1 MEVVQPIDVGPTN
14 ETKGKAL
21 GLTRLDATGDQ
32 PVGEQLRAALMHNFS
47 RVVDL
52 FRDWD
57 DDRNGTVSRKE
68 FRMVLPVLGLSV
80 PRSEADALFSSI
92 DVDGSGTIE
101 YAELHS
107 LLRAGATVELDASLY
122 AGAAGEILLES
133 SNATALRGGVL
144 KGGVSGVLGGAGL
157 G

>member
-92 DVDGSGTIE
+92 DVDGSTTSSTPPP
-101 YAELHS
+101 LPPRSHR
-107 LLRAGATVELDASLY
+107 LRRAIGGEQCGERRRRRAC
-122 AGAAGEILLES
+122 AA
-133 SNATALRGGVL
+133 
-144 KGGVSGVLGGAGL
+144 
-157 G
+157 

>member
-80 PRSEADALFSSI
+80 PRSEADGSLELLYERVQCPRNHPFSLEHAL
-92 DVDGSGTIE
+92 
-101 YAELHS
+101 
-107 LLRAGATVELDASLY
+107 
-122 AGAAGEILLES
+122 
-133 SNATALRGGVL
+133 
-144 KGGVSGVLGGAGL
+144 
-157 G
+157 